1 MLVSTH
7 GFLKSISN
15 VSGKDIGPLIKQWV
29 YPSLSC
35 LLDLSKFLADFN
47 FLSCCFGTHKAFL
60 RVVVKFLM
68 NSTIQ
73 GDLQTKNQAPAKAPR
88 GHLYYLSCFHTGSPE
103 SFKGYFWSLPE
114 PDTDQF
120 FQWIKSALLNSW
132 LLGTSLSWVCS
143 FSCVRFAASVF
154 SL

>member
-35 LLDLSKFLADFN
+35 LLDLSDFSFLF
-47 FLSCCFGTHKAFL
+47 CCSGTHKTFL
-60 RVVVKFLM
+60 LVVVKFLM

-73 GDLQTKNQAPAKAPR
+73 GDLQTKNQAPTKAPR
-88 GHLYYLSCFHTGSPE
+88 GHQCYLRCSHTGSRG
-103 SFKGYFWSLPE
+103 SFKGYFWNLPE

-120 FQWIKSALLNSW
+120 FQRIKSALLNSW